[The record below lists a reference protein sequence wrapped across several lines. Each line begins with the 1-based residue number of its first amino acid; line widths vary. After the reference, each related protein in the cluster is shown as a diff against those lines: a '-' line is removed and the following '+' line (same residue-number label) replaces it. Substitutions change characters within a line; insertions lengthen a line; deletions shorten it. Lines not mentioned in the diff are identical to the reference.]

1 MRIGGHTICALQPF
15 PHPAMLPTYTGMT
28 APETVDFLFLNLS
41 NLPGRPVF
49 PYAFVQVSALARRA
63 GLRVLRWDSL
73 DLPLADK
80 LDCIAHLI
88 QLHRPRAVGF
98 TVRQADSVA
107 AENYLSIQRQPP
119 KAPWFPLEETRAAI
133 AHVRSLCDAKIIV
146 GGFNFSV
153 NGGKAADYLQPDYG
167 VIGEP
172 DDFLQKFD
180 AVLAGNTE
188 GVANLLYR
196 AADGTWQQ
204 NERVYY
210 GPLDALEYTP
220 DIIDEIF
227 RFHGER
233 NLRNAHLESV
243 PGLGSYK
250 DTGLSIAIEI
260 ARGCPCSCSF
270 CCEPI
275 VKGKVVR
282 RRNLDV
288 IEAEMRQLLAYGLRY
303 FWLICSELNTCKKHV
318 MELAQ
323 RIIVMN
329 EQLKRPIFWRA
340 YFLPGVFDKEDL
352 RLLRRSGMLI
362 EQSGAFTTLDDG
374 NLTRMREPY
383 RVKNAVQQIN
393 DFMEIDKE
401 PEFAHMRQPRW
412 ILWSWLGNP
421 YADFD
426 SIKRTLELFVEQEF
440 DVRYDEAD
448 SYPALRVYEC
458 LQHLPP
464 DARTDA
470 LTVTGKPHT
479 DPTLIHPS
487 YYYNAQ
493 FMRHFGSIDHVHAFM
508 QYASETFLSRQYR
521 LKRHWTALAQS
532 LGEQQL
538 CLLTASARDYDWD
551 SLELP
556 VWSFHPD
563 LGSAAPQLH
572 SSRAQEMAQFDLEQW
587 RAWLRVPPAAGSVE
601 DAALGMLL
609 HAVYVVQRALLVA
622 PLQRLGF
629 ACDAQHWAPQSP
641 YPLVLKMMK
650 IAEHEAEL
658 YRILE
663 QDLSAQEYVLM
674 RYYLHALN
682 IKPAPS
688 LSFLLAA

>member
-1 MRIGGHTICALQPF
+1 M
-15 PHPAMLPTYTGMT
+15 
-28 APETVDFLFLNLS
+28 LFLNLS

-63 GLRVLRWDSL
+63 GLKVVRWDGL
-73 DLPLADK
+73 DLSLADK

-88 QLHRPRAVGF
+88 RRHRPRAVGF

-107 AENYLSIQRQPP
+107 ADNYLSIQRQPP
-119 KAPWFPLEETRAAI
+119 KNPWFPVEETRAAI

-153 NGGKAADYLQPDYG
+153 NGSKAADYLQPDYG
-167 VIGEP
+167 VVGEP

-180 AVLAGNTE
+180 AVLAGQTG

-196 AADGTWQQ
+196 DENGVWRQ
-204 NERVYY
+204 NQRVYY
-210 GPLDALEYTP
+210 GPLDEVEYTP

-233 NLRNAHLESV
+233 NLRNAHLEAV

-275 VKGKVVR
+275 VKGKTVR

-288 IEAEMRQLLAYGLRY
+288 VEAEMRQLLAYGLRY
-303 FWLICSELNTCKKHV
+303 FWFICSELNTCKKHV

-323 RIIVMN
+323 RIINMN
-329 EQLKRPIFWRA
+329 AQLQRPIFWRA
-340 YFLPGVFDKEDL
+340 YFLPGVFDKDEL
-352 RLLRRSGMLI
+352 RILRRSGLLI

-374 NLTRMREPY
+374 NLARMREPY
-383 RVKNAVQQIN
+383 RVKNAVQQIK
-393 DFMEIDKE
+393 DFMEIDQE
-401 PEFAHMRQPRW
+401 PEFEHMRQPRW

-421 YADFD
+421 YADFT
-426 SIKRTLELFVEQEF
+426 SIRQTLELFVQEGL

-464 DARTDA
+464 NARSDA
-470 LTVTGKPHT
+470 LTVTGAPHAE
-479 DPTLIHPS
+479 PGLIHPS

-493 FMRHFGSIDHVHAFM
+493 FVRHFGSIDQVHAFM

-521 LKRHWTALAQS
+521 LKLHWTALAQS
-532 LGEQQL
+532 LGAQQL
-538 CLLTASARDYDWD
+538 SLLAAGAREYDWAA
-551 SLELP
+551 LELP
-556 VWSFHPD
+556 AWSLHPD
-563 LGSAAPQLH
+563 MGQAAPHLHSLRAQHLAQYTLAQWQDFLLQPPSAGSA
-572 SSRAQEMAQFDLEQW
+572 
-587 RAWLRVPPAAGSVE
+587 E

-609 HAVYVVQRALLVA
+609 HAAYVAQRAILSSALARYGIV
-622 PLQRLGF
+622 
-629 ACDAQHWAPQSP
+629 CDAQDWAPQSP
-641 YPLVLKMMK
+641 YPVLLQMMRV
-650 IAEHEAEL
+650 AEQESQL
-658 YRILE
+658 YPLLAR
-663 QDLSAQEYVLM
+663 DCSALEYVLL
-674 RYYLHALN
+674 RYYLHALH
-682 IKPAPS
+682 IKPCPS
-688 LSFLLAA
+688 LGFLLPRQCAKVA